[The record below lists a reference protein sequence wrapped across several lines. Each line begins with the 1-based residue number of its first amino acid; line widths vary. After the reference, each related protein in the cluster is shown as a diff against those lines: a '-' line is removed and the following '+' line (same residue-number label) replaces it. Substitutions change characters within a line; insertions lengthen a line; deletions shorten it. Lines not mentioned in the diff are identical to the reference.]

1 MSDFLDKLKSD
12 MQEAHAR
19 FQTAQQK
26 FNAAQAESQ
35 AAQQRL
41 AAAQAAFGLAAA
53 EFQAHQTLIAM
64 HTRKEQQ
71 TTGTAPATGAIR
83 VATPATPAVLPA
95 GGTAGQNSTAS
106 QSSTDDNKSDGNKTQ
121 AVRDLLRQHP
131 TGMTPGEIWKALE
144 TKVSNRAYLYS
155 VLKRLR
161 DKGDAREKRGKYYL
175 VPKIEESQT
184 QMVQ

>member
-64 HTRKEQQ
+64 HVRKEQQ
-71 TTGTAPATGAIR
+71 TATGTTPAAAIRVTAPATP
-83 VATPATPAVLPA
+83 PALPA
-95 GGTAGQNSTAS
+95 GGTAGQNPAAS
-106 QSSTDDNKSDGNKTQ
+106 QPTTDDNKSDGNKTQ

-131 TGMTPGEIWKALE
+131 AGMTPDEIWKALE

-161 DKGDAREKRGKYYL
+161 DKGDARAKRGKYYL